1 MKMLKTLEAIIEQ
14 DGVVS
19 LNEPIKLSRRS
30 KALVTILE
38 EVSEVDEAMM
48 LSESALQD
56 WNRPEENE
64 ACANLQSP
72 RS

>member
-1 MKMLKTLEAIIEQ
+1 MLKTLEAIIDQ

-19 LNEPIKLSRRS
+19 LSEPIKLSRRS

-56 WNRPEENE
+56 WNRPEEDE
-64 ACANLQSP
+64 AWTHLQLP